1 MEVNQT
7 GPCAWWG
14 REAFSIDLIIE
25 TGSSMPVLLFLLLFS
40 AFDLVCRRS
49 RFRVF

>member
-25 TGSSMPVLLFLLLFS
+25 TGSSMPVLLFF
-40 AFDLVCRRS
+40 AVVF
-49 RFRVF
+49 RF